1 MLLKQVFYWVFLLKE
16 NTRKQ
21 LPGIFKNMD
30 SEERYPFTL
39 LVAGA
44 SATAFA
50 ITFCSPDRSDFCEY
64 AGQLADLHE
73 AKLNTQIEAIRKMF
87 FI

>member
-1 MLLKQVFYWVFLLKE
+1 M
-16 NTRKQ
+16 
-21 LPGIFKNMD
+21 G

-39 LVAGA
+39 LVTGA
-44 SATAFA
+44 SATALA
-50 ITFCSPDRSDFCEY
+50 ITFCSPDRSDFWEY

-87 FI
+87 FIL